1 MQLRLFSQ
9 KTSRSSRVSYSR
21 KSKKQLLA
29 SQSQGLDLWAQG
41 EEVEKEMALL
51 FLDIRNFTP
60 LVEGRVASDVI
71 YLMKKLFTSFQNI
84 IRHHRGRI
92 IETTGDGFY
101 AAFGFDQ
108 PVNEAVNDAALAAN
122 VIMKSMKIMNEQ
134 SFEANLKRRI
144 EVGMGLHKGR
154 VATGTMNFNSEAH
167 TLVMGYPV
175 NVAARLQAAT
185 KAFNNNFIVSA
196 DVFDLLRKPATPKQI
211 VKSQLK
217 GMSTSIQM
225 YLMGE
230 SYN

>member
-9 KTSRSSRVSYSR
+9 KTSRSTRLGYSR
-21 KSKKQLLA
+21 KSKKQLL
-29 SQSQGLDLWAQG
+29 STPVQGLDLWAQG

-60 LVEGRVASDVI
+60 LVEGRVASDVV

-101 AAFGFDQ
+101 AAFGFDR
-108 PVNEAVNDAALAAN
+108 PIDEAVNDAALAAN
-122 VIMKSMKIMNEQ
+122 VIMKSMKVMNEQ
-134 SFEANLKRRI
+134 SFERNLKRRI
-144 EVGMGLHKGR
+144 EVGMGLHMGK
-154 VATGTMNFNSEAH
+154 VATGVMNFNSETH
-167 TLVMGYPV
+167 TMVMGYPV
-175 NVAARLQAAT
+175 NVAARLQSAT
-185 KAFNNNFIVSA
+185 KTFNNNFIVSA
-196 DVFDLLRKPATPKQI
+196 DVYHLLESLQAPRQMVTTR
-211 VKSQLK
+211 LK
-217 GMSTSIQM
+217 GMSEAIQM

>member
-1 MQLRLFSQ
+1 MQLRLFN
-9 KTSRSSRVSYSR
+9 KTSQTTRTSYSR
-21 KSKKQLLA
+21 KSKKQVLA
-29 SQSQGLDLWAQG
+29 SHAQGLDLWAQG

-60 LVEGRVASDVI
+60 LVEGRIASDVV

-84 IRHHRGRI
+84 IRHHHGRI

-101 AAFGFDQ
+101 AAFGFNQ
-108 PVNEAVNDAALAAN
+108 SVSEAVNDAALAAN
-122 VIMKSMKIMNEQ
+122 VIMKSMKVMNEQ
-134 SFEANLKRRI
+134 SFESNLKRKI
-144 EVGMGLHKGR
+144 EVGMGLHKGK
-154 VATGTMNFNSEAH
+154 VATGVMHFNSKAH

-175 NVAARLQAAT
+175 NVAARLQSAT
-185 KAFNNNFIVSA
+185 KSFNNNFIMSA
-196 DVFDLLRKPATPKQI
+196 EVYELLQKPETPKRI

-217 GMSTSIQM
+217 GMSNEIEM